1 MPVFIPGK
9 TLSRNFFFEVAKPI
23 LDQYFPKLAYTAG
36 FLGYGSD
43 VLGYDDEISRDHMW
57 GPRFYLFLR
66 PLDLCYEDE
75 IRAVFAQELPY
86 TYCGYSVNFSQPN
99 PDDHGVQLAEMITEG
114 PVNPLIWIQ
123 TVAEYLSEQLG
134 RADVGNFTAADWLSI
149 SEHRLLSLAA
159 GELYH
164 DDLGMQQILNRLAHY
179 PDVVRRYLIAS
190 CWDAIACEEAFVK
203 RTGVYGDEIGSRL
216 ICARIAERLMRLCF
230 LYRNTYAP
238 YSKWFGT
245 AFDRLDVPEKLKT
258 TLREALRADDVL
270 TRETFLTEAQ
280 SMVAML
286 HNESGLTEPL
296 PAEIVS
302 YFRKD
307 ILVIWAE
314 RFAEATQNTLCGTE
328 LEHIP
333 LMGSLSQ
340 AANLSTISDDPA
352 SLGRIRAL
360 YR

>member
-75 IRAVFAQELPY
+75 IRAVFARELPY

-149 SEHRLLSLAA
+149 SEHRLLSLAE
-159 GELYH
+159 GKLYQ
-164 DDLGMQQILNRLAHY
+164 DDLGMQQILDRLTYY

-216 ICARIAERLMRLCF
+216 ICARIVERLMRLCF

-270 TRETFLTEAQ
+270 KRETFLTEAQ

-286 HNESGLTEPL
+286 HNESGLTAPL
-296 PAEIVS
+296 PTEIVS

-314 RFAEATQNTLCGTE
+314 RYAAAVQETLRGTE
-328 LEHIP
+328 LEHTP

-340 AANLSTISDDPA
+340 VANLSTVSDDPA
-352 SLGRIRAL
+352 HYRRIRKL
-360 YR
+360 YE

>member
-1 MPVFIPGK
+1 MPVFIPGRE
-9 TLSRNFFFEVAKPI
+9 LSRNFFHEIAKPI
-23 LDQYFPKLAYTAG
+23 LDRHFPQLAYTAG

-43 VLGYDDEISRDHMW
+43 VLGYDDETSRDHMW

-66 PLDLCYEDE
+66 PLDLVLEDE
-75 IRAVFAQELPY
+75 IREVFARELPY

-99 PDDHGVQLAEMITEG
+99 PDDHGVQLAEYITEG

-123 TVAEYLSEQLG
+123 TVAEYLTEQLG
-134 RADVGNFTAADWLSI
+134 RADVGNFTAADWLSF
-149 SEHRLLSLAA
+149 SEHRLLSLAM

-164 DDLGMQQILNRLAHY
+164 DDLGLQGILDRLAHY
-179 PDVVRRYLIAS
+179 PDTVRRYLIAS

-203 RTGVYGDEIGSRL
+203 RTGCYGDELGSRL
-216 ICARIAERLMRLCF
+216 ICARMVERLMRLCF
-230 LYRNTYAP
+230 LYRNAYAP

-245 AFDRLDVPEKLKT
+245 AFDRLDVPDELKAL
-258 TLREALRADDVL
+258 LRDALRADAVEEREEKL
-270 TRETFLTEAQ
+270 TRAQ
-280 SMVAML
+280 SQVAEL

-296 PAEIVS
+296 PTEIVS

-314 RFAEATQNTLCGTE
+314 RFAEATQNTLRGTE